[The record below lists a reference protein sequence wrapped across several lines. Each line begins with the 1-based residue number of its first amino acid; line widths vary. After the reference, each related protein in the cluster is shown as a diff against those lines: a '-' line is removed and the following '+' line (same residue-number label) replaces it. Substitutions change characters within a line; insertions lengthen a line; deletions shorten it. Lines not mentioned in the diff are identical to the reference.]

1 MGMPTKG
8 ETREG
13 VITALREMQSGDL
26 PIGDGQAFGFIY
38 AAGEAVDEV
47 KKAAVTM
54 ALGANGLDPTMFPS
68 LRQLENEVLDIARE
82 HLHGDEAVVGSFTSG
97 GTESLLL
104 AVKTARDHARATRP
118 ELTRPTMLLPET
130 AHSSFHKAAA
140 YFDVEAIEVAV
151 DPVTFAADL
160 EDMRSKIDERTIL
173 LAASAPG
180 YAHGVIDPI
189 EAIGQLA
196 LEHELLF
203 HVDGCIGAFLLPY
216 LERLGDEV
224 PPFDFRVPGVSSI
237 SMDLHKF
244 AYAPKGASV
253 VLYRD
258 AELRRHQ
265 YFACASWS
273 GYSVVNST
281 IQSTKSAAPLA
292 GAWAVMRFLGDEG
305 YLAIARELRKGTRA
319 LVDGLRAIEGLK
331 VLGEPQMGLVA
342 ATAADG
348 VQLPIFR
355 LADRMQERGWYVQP
369 QLGYG
374 HSPANLHFQIEPSN
388 AGKVEAMLAVLAEEV
403 QGLLGESDSAP
414 APLLQMASQLK
425 PEDVRLRFGELMA
438 MAGSPGPGELPAER
452 ALVNE
457 VMNALP
463 AATRQEL
470 LKSFLGQIYTPAPT
484 P

>member
-1 MGMPTKG
+1 MGMPAKG
-8 ETREG
+8 ETREN
-13 VITALREMQSGDL
+13 VIATLREMQQSDL
-26 PIGDGQAFGFIY
+26 PIGDGHAFGFIY
-38 AAGEAVDEV
+38 AAGEAVDEI

-68 LRQLENEVLDIARE
+68 LRQLENEVLDIARD
-82 HLHGDEAVVGSFTSG
+82 HLHGDEKVVGSFTSG

-151 DPVTFAADL
+151 DPKSFAADL
-160 EDMRSKIDERTIL
+160 DDMRAKIDERTIL
-173 LAASAPG
+173 LVGSAPG

-196 LEHELLF
+196 IEHDLLF

-216 LERLGDEV
+216 LERLGDEI

-265 YFACASWS
+265 YFACAAWS

-305 YLAIARELRKGTRA
+305 YLKIASELREGTTA
-319 LVDGLRAIEGLK
+319 LVDGLRKIEGLK

-369 QLGYG
+369 QLGYRN
-374 HSPANLHFQIEPSN
+374 SPHNLHFQIEPSN
-388 AGKVEAMLAVLAEEV
+388 AGKVGEMLAVLAEEV
-403 QGLLGESDSAP
+403 ANMTGESDLAP
-414 APLLQMASQLK
+414 APLLQMAASLK
-425 PEDVRLRFGELMA
+425 PEDIRMRFNELMA
-438 MAGSPGPGELPAER
+438 MAGSPGPGELPKER

-463 AATRQEL
+463 AETRQEL
-470 LKSFLGQIYTPAPT
+470 LKAFLGQIYTP
-484 P
+484 

>member
-1 MGMPTKG
+1 MPAKG
-8 ETREG
+8 ETREN
-13 VITALREMQSGDL
+13 VIATLREMQQSDL
-26 PIGDGQAFGFIY
+26 PIGDGHAFGFIY
-38 AAGEAVDEV
+38 AAGEAVDEI

-68 LRQLENEVLDIARE
+68 LRQLENEVLDIARD
-82 HLHGDEAVVGSFTSG
+82 HLHGDEKVVGSFTSG

-151 DPVTFAADL
+151 DPKSFAADL
-160 EDMRSKIDERTIL
+160 DDMRAKIDERTIL
-173 LAASAPG
+173 LVGSAPG

-196 LEHELLF
+196 IEHDLLF

-216 LERLGDEV
+216 LERLGDEI

-265 YFACASWS
+265 YFACAAWS

-305 YLAIARELRKGTRA
+305 YLKIASELREGTTA
-319 LVDGLRAIEGLK
+319 LVDGLRKIEGLK

-369 QLGYG
+369 QLGYRN
-374 HSPANLHFQIEPSN
+374 SPHNLHFQIEPSN
-388 AGKVEAMLAVLAEEV
+388 AGKVGEMLAVLAEEV
-403 QGLLGESDSAP
+403 ANMTGESDLAP
-414 APLLQMASQLK
+414 APLLQMAASLK
-425 PEDVRLRFGELMA
+425 PEDIRMRFNELMA
-438 MAGSPGPGELPAER
+438 MAGSPGPGELPKER

-463 AATRQEL
+463 AETRQEL
-470 LKSFLGQIYTPAPT
+470 LKAFLGQIYTP
-484 P
+484 

>member
-1 MGMPTKG
+1 MGMPAKG
-8 ETREG
+8 ETRKN
-13 VITALREMQSGDL
+13 VIATLREMQQSDL
-26 PIGDGQAFGFIY
+26 PIGDGHAFGFIY
-38 AAGEAVDEV
+38 SAGEAVDEI

-54 ALGANGLDPTMFPS
+54 AMGANGLDPTMFPS
-68 LRQLENEVLDIARE
+68 LRQLENEVLDIARD
-82 HLHGDEAVVGSFTSG
+82 HLNGDEKVVGSFTSG

-140 YFDVEAIEVAV
+140 YFDVEAIEVTV
-151 DPVTFAADL
+151 DPETFAADVD
-160 EDMRSKIDERTIL
+160 DMRSKIDERTIL
-173 LAASAPG
+173 LAASSPG

-196 LEHELLF
+196 LEHDLLF

-216 LERLGDEV
+216 LERLGDDV
-224 PPFDFRVPGVSSI
+224 PLFDFRVPGVSSI

-265 YFACASWS
+265 YFACAAWS

-281 IQSTKSAAPLA
+281 IQSTKSAGPLA

-305 YLAIARELRKGTRA
+305 YLKIAAELRKGTTA

-342 ATAADG
+342 VTAADG
-348 VQLPIFR
+348 VELPIFR

-369 QLGYG
+369 QLGYRN
-374 HSPANLHFQIEPSN
+374 SPPNLHFQIEPSN
-388 AGKVEAMLAVLAEEV
+388 AGKVGEMLVVLAEEV
-403 QGLLGESDSAP
+403 ANLTGESELAP
-414 APLLQMASQLK
+414 APLLQMAARLL

-438 MAGSPGPGELPAER
+438 MAGSPGPGELPKDR

-463 AATRQEL
+463 AQTRQEL
-470 LKSFLGQIYTPAPT
+470 LKAFLGQIYTP
-484 P
+484 